1 MDSFIP
7 KEKLTAYQRWELAAF
22 DEQQQEAAAAASAP
36 AASPEPAE
44 PAPAPPSAEELQRI
58 FAAAREAGHQA
69 GYEAGFQAG
78 QQAGLDIGQQAG
90 FQAAQEL
97 AGQMAAVAIAFQEA
111 TQALE
116 GRVAEELLDL
126 ALHVARQVVRGSL
139 RGQPEL
145 VLDVVREAM
154 LALPS
159 LHGHPT
165 LMVHPEDAPLVR
177 THLAEQ
183 IAHTGWRLVEDP
195 TLERGGC
202 RVENGSS
209 EIDATVATRWKR
221 IVESIGSRSDWL
233 EKPQP

>member
-22 DEQQQEAAAAASAP
+22 DEAQQEAAAQAP
-36 AASPEPAE
+36 AMESEPAE
-44 PAPAPPSAEELQRI
+44 VAPAPPSAEELQRI
-58 FAAAREAGHQA
+58 FATAREAGHQA

-97 AGQMAAVAIAFQEA
+97 AGQMATVAIAFQEA

-116 GRVAEELLDL
+116 GKVAEELLDL

-139 RGQPEL
+139 RIQPEL
-145 VLDVVREAM
+145 VLGVVREAM

-159 LHGHPT
+159 QHGHPI
-165 LMVHPEDAPLVR
+165 LVVHPEDAPLLR

-183 IAHTGWRLVEDP
+183 IAHTGWRIVEDP
-195 TLERGGC
+195 ALERGGC
-202 RVENGSS
+202 RVENGASA
-209 EIDATVATRWKR
+209 IDATVATRWKR
-221 IVESIGSRSDWL
+221 IVESIGSRIEWPD
-233 EKPQP
+233 KAAP